1 MKNMKRLLA
10 VMLSFVMIFGLAVT
24 ANAAEASNEQLINAV
39 QEQVEAKKT
48 VTFTNAAELARLVQ
62 LGYSYRQPDGP
73 ISITKGTLKTRSWWT
88 TTTKTV
94 YVVCL
99 SGTDL
104 AFNQSTGIGTDLLV
118 GFEQDN
124 CYIRNVRSAILE
136 AVPKGVNLII
146 AGHSLGGMVAQQAAA
161 DSTIKRNYNVL
172 NTVTYGS
179 PLIDGLSREGTVKR
193 LGDTRDVVP
202 YLSVSTFFNII
213 WQAAGLNR
221 EDGGYSA
228 AEIITAHCESY
239 QRAAVW
245 GAYDVTGTKNGNA
258 TLTLDFSTTRFFESP
273 VIVTW

>member
-1 MKNMKRLLA
+1 MKKMRRILA
-10 VMLSFVMIFGLAVT
+10 VVLSLVMLLGLAVT
-24 ANAAEASNEQLINAV
+24 ANAAEASNEELINAV
-39 QEQVEAKKT
+39 QAQVEAKQT
-48 VTFTNAAELARLVQ
+48 VTFTNAAELSRLVQ
-62 LGYSYRQPDGP
+62 IGYSYRQPNGP

-104 AFNQSTGIGTDLLV
+104 AFNQSTGIATDLLV

-124 CYIRNVRSAILE
+124 CYIRNVRSAILA
-136 AVPKGVNLII
+136 AVPKNSNLVI

-202 YLSVSTFFNII
+202 YLSVSTFLNII
-213 WQAAGLNR
+213 WQAAGLNK

-228 AEIITAHCESY
+228 TQIVTAHCESY

-258 TLTLDFSTTRFFESP
+258 TLTLDFATTRFFASP
-273 VIVTW
+273 VIITD

>member
-1 MKNMKRLLA
+1 MKKMRRILA
-10 VMLSFVMIFGLAVT
+10 VVLALGMLFGLTVA
-24 ANAAEASNEQLINAV
+24 AGAAEASNDELIDAV
-39 QEQVEAKKT
+39 QAQVEAGET
-48 VTFTNAAELARLVQ
+48 VTFTNSAELSRLVQ
-62 LGYSYRQPDGP
+62 VGYSYRQPDGP
-73 ISITKGTLKTRSWWT
+73 ISVTKGTLKTKSWFT

-104 AFNQSTGIGTDLLV
+104 AFNQSTGVITDLLV

-124 CYIRNVRSAILE
+124 AYIRNVRSAILA
-136 AVPKGVNLII
+136 AVPKGSNLVI

-161 DSTIKRNYNVL
+161 DATIKRNYNVL
-172 NTVTYGS
+172 NTVTFGS

-202 YLSVSTFFNII
+202 YLSVSTFLNVI

-221 EDGGYSA
+221 EDGGYGA
-228 AEIITAHCESY
+228 LEVITAHCESY

-245 GAYDVTGTKNGNA
+245 GRYDVTGTKNGNA

-273 VIVTW
+273 VVITG

>member
-1 MKNMKRLLA
+1 MKNMKRMLA
-10 VMLSFVMIFGLAVT
+10 VVLSFVMIFGVALT
-24 ANAAEASNEQLINAV
+24 ASAAEASNEQLINAV
-39 QEQVEAKKT
+39 QEQVEAKQT

-62 LGYSYRQPDGP
+62 LGYSYRQPNGP
-73 ISITKGTLKTRSWWT
+73 ISITKGTLKTKSWWI

-104 AFNQSTGIGTDLLV
+104 AFNQSTGIATDLLV

-124 CYIRNVRSAILE
+124 CYIRNVRNAILQ
-136 AVPKGVNLII
+136 AVPKGSNLII

-179 PLIDGLSREGTVKR
+179 PLISGLSREGTVRR

-202 YLSVSTFFNII
+202 YLSVSTLLNIV

-228 AEIITAHCESY
+228 TQIITAHCESY
-239 QRAAVW
+239 QRASVW

-258 TLTLDFSTTRFFESP
+258 TLTLDFSTTKFFESP
-273 VIVTW
+273 VIITY